1 MKPLRPLLPALCL
14 VSVLTITGVGSP
26 VRAQESS
33 PAATPGGPSA
43 GYPVAIHEGT
53 CAQPNPNLAWDL
65 GDAIGVGI
73 NEVSTPNAAS
83 LGTVDGP
90 PLLVIVTTIDVRLD
104 DLGNEP
110 HIIAVR
116 ASTMDGT
123 IVACGSI
130 GGLKT
135 NDTLAI
141 PLISTSGS
149 TVVGVAI
156 LEEAGEQTNVTV
168 YVFDAASTP
177 GGTPA
182 A

>member
-1 MKPLRPLLPALCL
+1 M
-14 VSVLTITGVGSP
+14 S
-26 VRAQESS
+26 
-33 PAATPGGPSA
+33 TPGGPSA

-53 CAQPNPNLAWDL
+53 CATPNPNVAWDL
-65 GDAIGVGI
+65 GDAIGVGV
-73 NEVSTPNAAS
+73 NEVSTPNASS

-90 PLLVIVTTIDVRLD
+90 PILVIAATIDVKLD

-116 ASTMDGT
+116 ASTMDAT

-135 NDTLAI
+135 DGTLATS
-141 PLISTSGS
+141 LVSTSGS

-156 LEEAGEQTNVTV
+156 LEETGDQTNVTV